1 MSFGPGSAGDAGY
14 DGIDS
19 TVDAG
24 DFDGSD
30 IATDFSADYDDASW
44 DEASDMIDSD
54 FDNFFSDN
62 EESSDDTVFETVFDS
77 DDDVCDGQ
85 LSLFEEDD
93 ENVDVVDVTTI
104 ETLLDSEE
112 VLSDEMDTSTE
123 ESEVVEGQVDVE
135 EFLDYQEDL
144 HHTPSYDSSLG
155 QWSGM
160 RGDSLFIPSDAEAQ
174 RVLSELGLEGIPYH
188 EAQPDFS
195 DVTAATVYLSQDDM
209 ELGDAEQKAMA
220 NYTLADDLVDDES
233 EDADEVTED
242 ENIETVNTA
251 IIESVLANEVDE
263 FYDALLSGDV
273 PASFVWHH
281 GDADGDGDYP
291 YALIPSAIHDACRHR
306 GGRSHSGTKR

>member
-1 MSFGPGSAGDAGY
+1 MSFGPGGAGDAGY

-30 IATDFSADYDDASW
+30 IADFSDDYDDASW
-44 DEASDMIDSD
+44 DEASDMIDSA
-54 FDNFFSDN
+54 FDDFFSDN

-77 DDDVCDGQ
+77 DNDVCDGQ
-85 LSLFEEDD
+85 LSLFEGDD
-93 ENVDVVDVTTI
+93 ENVDEVDVTTI
-104 ETLLDSEE
+104 ETSLDSEE

-123 ESEVVEGQVDVE
+123 ESEVVESQVDVE

-144 HHTPSYDSSLG
+144 HHTPSYDSALG

-174 RVLSELGLEGIPYH
+174 HVLSELGLEGIPYR

-195 DVTAATVYLSQDDM
+195 DVTAATVYLSQNDM

-220 NYTLADDLVDDES
+220 NYTLADDLVDEES

-242 ENIETVNTA
+242 EIIENVNTA
-251 IIESVLANEVDE
+251 LIESVLADEVDE
-263 FYDALLSGDV
+263 FYGALLSGDV
-273 PASFVWHH
+273 PTSFVWHH
-281 GDADGDGDYP
+281 GDADADGDYP
-291 YALIPSAIHDACRHR
+291 YALIPSSIHDACRHR
-306 GGRSHSGTKR
+306 GGRSHSGTRR

>member
-1 MSFGPGSAGDAGY
+1 MSFGPGGAGDAGY

-30 IATDFSADYDDASW
+30 IADFSDDYDDASW
-44 DEASDMIDSD
+44 DEASDMIDSA
-54 FDNFFSDN
+54 FDDFFSDN

-77 DDDVCDGQ
+77 DNDVCDGQ
-85 LSLFEEDD
+85 LSLFEGDD
-93 ENVDVVDVTTI
+93 ENVDEVDVTTI
-104 ETLLDSEE
+104 ETSLDSEE

-144 HHTPSYDSSLG
+144 HHTPSYDSALG

-220 NYTLADDLVDDES
+220 NYTLADDLVDEES

-242 ENIETVNTA
+242 EIIENVNTA
-251 IIESVLANEVDE
+251 LIESVLADEVDE
-263 FYDALLSGDV
+263 FYGALLSGDV

-281 GDADGDGDYP
+281 GDADADGDYP
-291 YALIPSAIHDACRHR
+291 YALIPSSTLSFSRM
-306 GGRSHSGTKR
+306 

>member
-1 MSFGPGSAGDAGY
+1 MSFGPSGAGDAGY
-14 DGIDS
+14 DGTDS

-24 DFDGSD
+24 GFDGSD
-30 IATDFSADYDDASW
+30 IATDFSDDYDDASW
-44 DEASDMIDSD
+44 DEASDMISSD
-54 FDNFFSDN
+54 FDDLFSDSD
-62 EESSDDTVFETVFDS
+62 EASSDTLFDS
-77 DDDVCDGQ
+77 DADICDGQ
-85 LSLFEEDD
+85 LSLFESTD
-93 ENVDVVDVTTI
+93 EQSDGFDTLDI
-104 ETLLDSEE
+104 ETSLDIEDVDEE
-112 VLSDEMDTSTE
+112 ETSSATE
-123 ESEVVEGQVDVE
+123 EAEIIEGQVDVE

-174 RVLSELGLEGIPYH
+174 RVLSELGLEGIPYR

-220 NYTLADDLVDDES
+220 NYTLADDLVDEES

-242 ENIETVNTA
+242 ESIENVNTA
-251 IIESVLANEVDE
+251 LIESVLADEVDE
-263 FYDALLSGDV
+263 FYGALLSGDV

-281 GDADGDGDYP
+281 GDADADGDYP

>member
-1 MSFGPGSAGDAGY
+1 MSFGSSGAGDADH
-14 DGIDS
+14 DGIDP

-30 IATDFSADYDDASW
+30 ADDFSDDYDDTSW
-44 DEASDMIDSD
+44 DEALDMIDSD
-54 FDNFFSDN
+54 FGDFFSDN
-62 EESSDDTVFETVFDS
+62 EGSSDDTVFEAVLHS
-77 DDDVCDGQ
+77 DNDVCDGQ
-85 LSLFEEDD
+85 LSLFEADD
-93 ENVDVVDVTTI
+93 EDVDEVDVATT
-104 ETLLDSEE
+104 ESSLDSEE
-112 VLSDEMDTSTE
+112 VLSDEIDTLAE
-123 ESEVVEGQVDVE
+123 ESEVIEGQVDVE

-220 NYTLADDLVDDES
+220 NYTLADDLVDEES
-233 EDADEVTED
+233 EDADEVTEE
-242 ENIETVNTA
+242 ENIENVNTA
-251 IIESVLANEVDE
+251 LIESVLADEVDE
-263 FYDALLSGDV
+263 FYGALLSGDV

-281 GDADGDGDYP
+281 GDADADGDYP
-291 YALIPSAIHDACRHR
+291 YSLIPSSIHDACRHR